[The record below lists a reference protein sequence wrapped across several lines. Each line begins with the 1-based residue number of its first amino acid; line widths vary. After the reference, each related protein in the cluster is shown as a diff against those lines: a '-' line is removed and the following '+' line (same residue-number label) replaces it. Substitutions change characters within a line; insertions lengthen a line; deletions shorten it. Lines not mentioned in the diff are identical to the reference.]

1 VILDLPCQEPAALSS
16 GTVNYD
22 YVWLV
27 DAAPSGTGA
36 ALSHNSDLYAKVGAN
51 DPATQAPGMF
61 FPGDEFADKTDRVYF
76 AVNEDRGSW
85 RSNRRDARV
94 SRR

>member
-1 VILDLPCQEPAALSS
+1 
-16 GTVNYD
+16 
-22 YVWLV
+22 
-27 DAAPSGTGA
+27 
-36 ALSHNSDLYAKVGAN
+36 
-51 DPATQAPGMF
+51 MF